1 MKLAKLYDF
10 PMKDQKSIMKEGDST
25 DLKWRIKKWKLIIKQ
40 STSYNL
46 YTGDKIQLY
55 YMANYTH
62 NRNVKLNLIS

>member
-1 MKLAKLYDF
+1 MKVNN
-10 PMKDQKSIMKEGDST
+10 KE
-25 DLKWRIKKWKLIIKQ
+25 